1 MQFGDARLRNIFDP
15 LNGVDVEA
23 LSRIAADL
31 KGSKDKRRK
40 AVGVF
45 LDRVNRYRTE
55 DVRAEGKASPSKTF
69 NSSSG
74 LQDLRD

>member
-1 MQFGDARLRNIFDP
+1 MQFGDAGLKNVFDP

-23 LSRIAADL
+23 LSKIAADL
-31 KGSKDKRRK
+31 KGSRDKRRK

-55 DVRAEGKASPSKTF
+55 DVGGVGKASPSKTF